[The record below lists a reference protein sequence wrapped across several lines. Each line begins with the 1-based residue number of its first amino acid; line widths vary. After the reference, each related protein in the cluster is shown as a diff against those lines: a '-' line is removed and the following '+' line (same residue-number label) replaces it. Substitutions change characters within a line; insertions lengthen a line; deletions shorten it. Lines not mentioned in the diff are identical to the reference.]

1 MSDSL
6 REVVERLGLLLR
18 AEERRA
24 AAELGIQPV
33 QLQVLAYVD
42 RCNRYSDN
50 PAAVAEYL
58 GATKGTIS
66 QSIQR
71 LQEKELLVSDRD
83 ELDRRRVHLALTT
96 AGRALLR
103 AHQDVDRLDAALV
116 RLKRR
121 SGARG
126 VLEELLRSLQGVQEQ
141 LSFGHCRSCHHFQQQ
156 GRVYRCGLFD
166 ERLLRDDLDR
176 ICREHEAR

>member
-1 MSDSL
+1 MRD
-6 REVVERLGLLLR
+6 VVDRIGLLLR

-33 QLQVLAYVD
+33 QLQVLAYVG
-42 RCNRYSDN
+42 RCNRFSDN

-71 LQEKELLVSDRD
+71 LQEKDLLVSERD
-83 ELDRRRVHLALTT
+83 EYDRRRVHLSLTA

-103 AHQDVDRLDAALV
+103 AQAEADRLDGALA
-116 RLKRR
+116 RLRR
-121 SGARG
+121 RAGARG
-126 VLEELLRSLQGVQEQ
+126 VLDEFLSSLQGVQEQ
-141 LSFGHCRSCHHFQQQ
+141 LSFGHCRTCRHFQQQ
-156 GRVYRCGLFD
+156 GRSFSCLLFD

-176 ICREHEAR
+176 ICREHEPR